1 MPLQQTSGNVTQD
14 AYGGGASAPAPLYVE
29 NVFSTYLYSGTGS
42 NQAIPNGIPLAST
55 STWNTIQYGIN
66 FPYGQTYFSTTDSSG
81 NIYVCGQTSPDSSNF
96 YAFIAK
102 FNSSN
107 VLQWQNFLISS
118 TVGIFSGICLDSSGN
133 SYVAG
138 YASDGTNNFGIIAKY
153 NSSGTIQWQRK
164 LTYSS
169 GCTYNNIAIDSS
181 NNLYVA
187 GQGYDGTNY
196 YGIIAKYNSSGS
208 LQWQRKIVE
217 EGNAQFNG
225 IAVDS
230 SNNVYVTGGAV
241 NSGNNY
247 TLTVKYNSSGS
258 LQWARKYTNVNAS
271 RATGLVLDSSSN
283 VYIATFGGSSNNV
296 VYLQYN
302 SSGTLQWQYI
312 LSNTGP
318 YGNLCLDSSNNIYI
332 TGAQSNGGK
341 FILKTNSSGV
351 ISWALNA
358 YTFESNVSVQFL
370 STDTSGNLYVNGTGG
385 IGLNDIAVTAIIKQ
399 DGSISNGGYSLV
411 LSSNNTIA
419 SSSTSGTDSSSSAT
433 DSAGSGTDA
442 ASTATTSSGTALYSI
457 YNQPA
462 VSTTGG
468 MVWIKDRSATNSNV
482 VFDTVRGATKYLV
495 TNSTVGQTTDAAT
508 LTSFTADGFNLG
520 TDTTNLVNG
529 SDNYASWT
537 FRKAPNF
544 FDIVTYTGTGSVQN
558 IAHNLG
564 STPGCMIIKK
574 TSSTGTWII
583 YFADNGSG
591 WGGNS
596 YYLGLNLTAAAT
608 STGYPGVWGATDPT
622 STQFTV
628 GTDTNV
634 NASGQT
640 YIAYL
645 FGNGGTGGF
654 GLSGTQDIIKCGYYT
669 GNGSTSGPSITLG
682 FEPQW
687 VLTKAA
693 SRTGAWA
700 ISDVMR
706 QMSQTNDAVL
716 NPNTTGAEA
725 VLGAPLIIPSATGF
739 KVSSTDQNYNNSG
752 DTYMYIAIRR
762 GPMAI
767 PTSGNSVFTPV
778 VDFLY
783 GSSAAITTGFT
794 EDLLIQNENNAAK
807 TGNIFD
813 WDRLRGSSSAKGVYL
828 LTNSASAETS
838 QSTYAIGFDINAGIF
853 DNFMGS
859 NFGIN
864 DNVTYWNFAR
874 APGFFDIVCY
884 IGTGS
889 VTTINHNL
897 NAVPELM
904 IGKRRGGN
912 AGWGVYSAP
921 TGNANRLVLNIN
933 AAVASDTN
941 LLNSTNPTST
951 IVTLGNSA
959 YLNAFSQTQV
969 LYLFASLSGVS
980 KVGSYTG
987 NGTGQSIAC
996 GFGANGARFIL
1007 IKRTDSTG
1015 DWYCF
1020 DSANGLTSTSSPY
1033 TKWNAGGAQTT
1044 GNNGTYA
1051 SSGGFTLGSTAST
1064 TTNISSASYIFLA
1077 IA

>member
-29 NVFSTYLYSGTGS
+29 NVFSTYCYSGVS
-42 NQAIPNGIPLAST
+42 VNQAIPNGIPLAST

-118 TVGIFSGICLDSSGN
+118 TQGIFSGICLDSSGN

-196 YGIIAKYNSSGS
+196 YGIIAKYDSSGS

-217 EGNAQFNG
+217 GGSAQLNG

-230 SNNVYVTGGAV
+230 SSNVYVTGGAV
-241 NSGNNY
+241 NSGNTY

-258 LQWARKYTNVNAS
+258 LQWARKYTNVNGS

-332 TGAQSNGGK
+332 TGAQSNGGR
-341 FILKTNSSGV
+341 FILKANSSGV

-358 YTFESNVSVQFL
+358 YAFESNVSVQFL
-370 STDTSGNLYVNGTGG
+370 STDTSGNLYVNGIGG
-385 IGLNDIAVTAIIKQ
+385 IGFSDIAVTAIIKQ

-411 LSSNNTIA
+411 LSPNNTIA

-468 MVWIKDRSATNSNV
+468 MVWIKDRSAVNPNV
-482 VFDTVRGATKYLV
+482 VFDTVRGATKYIV
-495 TNSTVGQTTDAAT
+495 TSTTSAQTTNATT
-508 LTSFTADGFNLG
+508 LTSFTADGFTLG
-520 TDTTNLVNG
+520 IDSSNYVNA

-544 FDIVTYTGTGSVQN
+544 FDIQTYTGTGSTHT
-558 IAHNLG
+558 ISHNLG
-564 STPGCMIIKK
+564 STPGCIIVKR
-574 TSSTGTWII
+574 TDTTGVWAV
-583 YFADNGSG
+583 YHNGLN
-591 WGGNS
+591 GGTTPEQ
-596 YYLGLNLTAAAT
+596 YYLWLQSSNTETSDSTYWNNTA
-608 STGYPGVWGATDPT
+608 PT
-622 STQFTV
+622 TTNFTV
-628 GTDTNV
+628 GTSTDV
-634 NASGQT
+634 NASGGS
-640 YIAYL
+640 YIAYI
-645 FGNGGTGGF
+645 FGAGGTGGF
-654 GLSGTQDIIKCGYYT
+654 GLTGTQDIISCGT
-669 GNGSTSGPSITLG
+669 FTNDGSGNATINLG
-682 FEPQW
+682 WEPQYLLFKNYTNASTW
-687 VLTKAA
+687 GVIDEIRGFSLTFDKYL
-693 SRTGAWA
+693 S
-700 ISDVMR
+700 
-706 QMSQTNDAVL
+706 
-716 NPNTTGAEA
+716 PNTTATEGTWSSI
-725 VLGAPLIIPSATGF
+725 VYYQPTSTGF
-739 KVSSTDQNYNNSG
+739 NVVNSTASASYI
-752 DTYMYIAIRR
+752 YIAIRR

-794 EDLLIQNENNAAK
+794 EDLLIQNENNAAV

-838 QSTYAIGFDINAGIF
+838 QSTYAIGFDRNAGIF

-921 TGNANRLVLNIN
+921 TGNANRLVLNTN

-959 YLNAFSQTQV
+959 YLNAYSQTQV

-1044 GNNGTYA
+1044 GNNGVYA